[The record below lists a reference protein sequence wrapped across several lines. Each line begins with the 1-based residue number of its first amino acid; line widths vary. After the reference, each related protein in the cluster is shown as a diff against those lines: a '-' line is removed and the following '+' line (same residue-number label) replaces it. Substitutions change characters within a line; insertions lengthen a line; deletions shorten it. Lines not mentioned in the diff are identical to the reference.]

1 MIIIPEIKLTVKN
14 LLKIIGV
21 SCFLI
26 IAGYFVV
33 YWCII
38 DMSSF
43 SKNEIELVRKEIK
56 NDLNYPENFEK
67 IMLKIRP
74 TEKYIKTKSLF
85 HDRVFA
91 TLIGMNHLARTKY
104 RKPYYSEEVFE
115 IINDQQ
121 LRKQQWTNLF
131 DEKML
136 FAIGLE
142 KELSAKEIEAF
153 YFLNK
158 TINLK
163 VGENEYKQLTGLHE
177 VALERFGKNVEEL
190 EEIELVELFVLMDI
204 SGAFYQEDEEKLR
217 RRIEVFMRDSKNIK
231 S

>member
-1 MIIIPEIKLTVKN
+1 
-14 LLKIIGV
+14 
-21 SCFLI
+21 
-26 IAGYFVV
+26 
-33 YWCII
+33 
-38 DMSSF
+38 
-43 SKNEIELVRKEIK
+43 
-56 NDLNYPENFEK
+56 
-67 IMLKIRP
+67 
-74 TEKYIKTKSLF
+74 
-85 HDRVFA
+85 
-91 TLIGMNHLARTKY
+91 
-104 RKPYYSEEVFE
+104 
-115 IINDQQ
+115 
-121 LRKQQWTNLF
+121 
-131 DEKML
+131 ML

-142 KELSAKEIEAF
+142 HKLSAKEIEAF

-163 VGENEYKQLTGLHE
+163 VGESEYKRLTGLHE